1 GRDGGAAADSD
12 GHPGAWLTVVLDDG
26 NARNAALDEIL
37 RCGDLAHV
45 GIGHAHRCHRAGDVT
60 PALRTVPHDDHVFE
74 FSDALAQGNIDDPLI
89 TYGNLLCLEA
99 DERKDEHG
107 IGPRDRDGV
116 ITIQVRGRTDLG
128 SLNGDVHSRKREAR
142 FSLRNATFDVDLLSS
157 RYRSPK
163 HHESAQAQIYSSV
176 LGHSDEDFGRSE
188 EHTSELQS
196 RENLVCRLLLE
207 KKKIFNLLA
216 GGIHTAIA
224 LIRSALGSCGS
235 TGRGVAC
242 QHITRSCTT
251 QPLIAHRSFSSSRSW
266 CQS

>member
-1 GRDGGAAADSD
+1 FEDVYRFDVAGIEHRERVPRPGIRTVDARVRPRLHGGGVNGHSIDDVERIVGGRDGGAAADSD

-176 LGHSDEDFGRSE
+176 LG
-188 EHTSELQS
+188 
-196 RENLVCRLLLE
+196 
-207 KKKIFNLLA
+207 
-216 GGIHTAIA
+216 
-224 LIRSALGSCGS
+224 
-235 TGRGVAC
+235 
-242 QHITRSCTT
+242 
-251 QPLIAHRSFSSSRSW
+251 
-266 CQS
+266 